1 MTNLDVFFE
10 ILRTFEALAT
20 HVARMGFER
29 DMDSNVTRD
38 MISFDSLGVAISPGT
53 GQAQVVRRLASNV
66 FLA

>member
-1 MTNLDVFFE
+1 MFLQ

-20 HVARMGFER
+20 HVACMRFER
-29 DMDSNVTRD
+29 DMDSNMACD

-53 GQAQVVRRLASNV
+53 CQAQVVGRLASNV